1 MFVFHCRKSI
11 INCGSIS
18 RLSSVRLILSSTN
31 FVPTKVQVRSNVS
44 YYSRLVSRKTERL
57 PTFAEYFLFI
67 VTRFNET
74 FFSQNETLVSRNEVF
89 VLRAG
94 GNLHFSVL
102 HYDFSGQVK
111 VPASNVDCPNACLV
125 CVNPSLVSFRFF
137 FPFHKNGGSCQ
148 DGVAS
153 FTCVCTD
160 EFSGHRCERQ
170 QSLCT
175 ECTTDTLCVKFID
188 ASIR

>member
-1 MFVFHCRKSI
+1 MISSLSNLNPAVFIFCCCFFWFCFLLFCCLFFSLQEKY
-11 INCGSIS
+11 NYCGSIS

-67 VTRFNET
+67 VTRCNET
-74 FFSQNETLVSRNEVF
+74 FISQNETLVSRNEVF

-125 CVNPSLVSFRFF
+125 CVNPSLLSFRFF
-137 FPFHKNGGSCQ
+137 SFP
-148 DGVAS
+148 
-153 FTCVCTD
+153 
-160 EFSGHRCERQ
+160 
-170 QSLCT
+170 
-175 ECTTDTLCVKFID
+175 
-188 ASIR
+188 

>member
-1 MFVFHCRKSI
+1 MFFSLQEKY
-11 INCGSIS
+11 NYCGSIS

-31 FVPTKVQVRSNVS
+31 FVPTKVQVLSNVS

-57 PTFAEYFLFI
+57 LTFAEYFLFI

-74 FFSQNETLVSRNEVF
+74 FISQNETLVSRNEVF

-102 HYDFSGQVK
+102 QYDFSGQVK

-125 CVNPSLVSFRFF
+125 CVNPSLLSFRFF
-137 FPFHKNGGSCQ
+137 FLSIRMVVHVKM
-148 DGVAS
+148 AS
-153 FTCVCTD
+153 HHSLVCAPMD
-160 EFSGHRCERQ
+160 FQGIAVSASSLFVRNVQ
-170 QSLCT
+170 Q
-175 ECTTDTLCVKFID
+175 TLCV
-188 ASIR
+188 